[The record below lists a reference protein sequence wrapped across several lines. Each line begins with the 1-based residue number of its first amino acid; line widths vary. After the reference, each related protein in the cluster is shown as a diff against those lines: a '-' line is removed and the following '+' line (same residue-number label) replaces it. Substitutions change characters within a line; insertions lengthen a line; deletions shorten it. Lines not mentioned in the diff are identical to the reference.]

1 MCKLGPKRGTKMAPK
16 RRPLCNSL
24 AFWGPTRGPPQRG
37 PQGEMRPQRPCP
49 SRGGSR
55 GRPRRT
61 PTTGPRGHAK
71 GEQPL
76 LEDGVVRKMRA
87 VQPLGSAWV
96 FSLPRGS
103 VWVESGASRRRGVR
117 YGSRGEGRRRWG
129 TKKEQE
135 KTYHQ
140 QTDIESRSLFGGCG
154 GRSRC
159 SRAKERR
166 RQKRE
171 LPSTKVN

>member
-1 MCKLGPKRGTKMAPK
+1 MASKRK
-16 RRPLCNSL
+16 PLCNSL

-61 PTTGPRGHAK
+61 PTTGPRGPAK

-96 FSLPRGS
+96 
-103 VWVESGASRRRGVR
+103 ESGASRCRGVR
-117 YGSRGEGRRRWG
+117 YGLKVELLAAAGFDMGREGKGEGGGEPRKSRKRHTISRR
-129 TKKEQE
+129 T
-135 KTYHQ
+135 
-140 QTDIESRSLFGGCG
+140 SSLGVSSAAVVGALVTRAQRRGGD
-154 GRSRC
+154 RN
-159 SRAKERR
+159 ANYP
-166 RQKRE
+166 RQK
-171 LPSTKVN
+171 